1 MAVNPIDLCTVADVQ
16 AYLPPSTSPTN
27 AAQIQENIT
36 AASQYICTECA
47 VANFNTATYTSEVYD
62 GTGSPRLYLKNYP
75 ITAVSA
81 LGVNGVA
88 VLPSSGYGSPGYQFS
103 DIGLILMPGTVLGPS
118 TSLLSFAG
126 TSMFSEGIR
135 NVVVSYTA
143 GFITIPSDLNQAAIE
158 LVAAML
164 TEARNVNLR
173 SVSSAAAGAH
183 GSTSFITAMCPV
195 PPRAAKTIKNRTR
208 TWGP

>member
-1 MAVNPIDLCTVADVQ
+1 MAANPIDLCTVADVQ

-27 AAQIQENIT
+27 TAQIQDKIT

-47 VANFNTATYTSEVYD
+47 VASFASSTYTSEVYD

-75 ITAVSA
+75 ISAVSS
-81 LGVNGVA
+81 LMVNGVA

-118 TSLLSFAG
+118 TSLLSFG

-135 NVVVSYTA
+135 NVTVSYTA

-164 TEARNVNLR
+164 TESRNVNLR
-173 SVSSAAAGAH
+173 SVSTAAAGAH